1 MAYFYDTRYS
11 DEQAETVVELWGE
24 IEEDLIRQIAKYVKR
39 AIDRGEGLSYTGEF
53 RAWQLKEANLLN
65 DHAVALIS
73 KATGRSEKAVRQCI
87 ENTGLRV
94 VKGDERIYR
103 QALDS
108 GQITIDPLPLDQS
121 PRLQVA
127 LDACVENAEFG
138 LSNLTNTRMDYGL
151 NGWET
156 LTHATSREYYNA
168 TNAGFLAM
176 RTGEKSL
183 DEAVRSSCKS
193 LVDSGIQMIHWES
206 GHQDSIEVAV
216 RRNIRTAIAQTSGK
230 MTLARMEDYQYDL
243 VEVSSHF
250 GARPEHAEWQGKI
263 FSLTGSNGYENFY
276 EVTEYGDMLGLC
288 GINCRHRFFP
298 YFPGTTPSFEQYDEE
313 KNREQYEKTQ
323 RQRGYERAIRK
334 AKRELAVAEGAG
346 LDTTEAKANVR
357 EKQKAIR
364 DWLNRPENSD
374 LPRRYENEQIY

>member
-39 AIDRGEGLSYTGEF
+39 AIDRGEELSYTGEF

-121 PRLQVA
+121 PRLQAA
-127 LDACVENAEFG
+127 LDACIENAEFG
-138 LSNLTNTRMDYGL
+138 LSNLTNTRMSHAL

-156 LTHATSREYYNA
+156 LTHATNRTYYDA
-168 TNAGFLAM
+168 TNVGFLAM

-183 DEAVRSSCKS
+183 DEAVRSSCRS
-193 LVDSGIQMIHWES
+193 LVDGGIQMVHWES

-323 RQRGYERAIRK
+323 RQRGYEREIRK
-334 AKRELAVAEGAG
+334 AKRALAVAEGAG
-346 LDTTEAKANVR
+346 LDTTEAKAKVR

>member
-1 MAYFYDTRYS
+1 MSFYYDTRYT
-11 DEQAETVVELWGE
+11 DEQAETVVELWGG
-24 IEEDLIRQIAKYVKR
+24 IETELIKEIAKFVKR
-39 AIDRGEGLSYTGEF
+39 ALEYGEDLSYTGEF

-65 DHAVALIS
+65 DHAVSVIS
-73 KATGRSEKAVRQCI
+73 RMTGESEKAVRACI
-87 ENTGLRV
+87 EKTGIYV
-94 VKGDERIYR
+94 VKGDEKLYR

-108 GQITIDPLPLDQS
+108 GQLTFEPLPLDQS
-121 PRLQVA
+121 PRLQTA
-127 LDACVENAEFG
+127 IDACIANAEFG
-138 LSNLTNTRMDYGL
+138 LSNLTNTRMDYAV

-156 LTHATSREYYNA
+156 LTHATNREYYNA

-183 DEAVRSSCKS
+183 DQAVYSSCSS
-193 LVDSGIQMIHWES
+193 LIDSGIQTIHWES

-216 RRNIRTAIAQTSGK
+216 RRNIRTAISQTSGK

-263 FSLTGSNGYENFY
+263 YSLTGSNGYENFY
-276 EVTEYGDMLGLC
+276 DATEYGDMLGLC

-323 RQRGYERAIRK
+323 QQRGYERAIRK

-374 LPRRYENEQIY
+374 LGRRYENERIY

>member
-39 AIDRGEGLSYTGEF
+39 AIDRGEELSYTGEF

-121 PRLQVA
+121 PRLQAA
-127 LDACVENAEFG
+127 LDACIENAEFG
-138 LSNLTNTRMDYGL
+138 LSNLTNTRMSHSP

-156 LTHATSREYYNA
+156 LTHATNRTYYDA

-183 DEAVRSSCKS
+183 DEAVRSSCRS
-193 LVDSGIQMIHWES
+193 LVDSGIQMVHWES

-323 RQRGYERAIRK
+323 QQRAYEREIRK
-334 AKRELAVAEGAG
+334 AKRALAVAEGAG
-346 LDTTEAKANVR
+346 LDTTEAKAKVR

-364 DWLNRPENSD
+364 DWLNQPENSD

>member
-1 MAYFYDTRYS
+1 MSFYYDTRYS

-24 IEEDLIRQIAKYVKR
+24 IEADLIREIAHFVKR
-39 AIDRGEGLSYTGEF
+39 AIEQGEDLSYTGEF
-53 RAWQLKEANLLN
+53 RVWQLKEANLLN

-73 KATGRSEKAVRQCI
+73 KATGKSQKAVRQCI
-87 ENTGLRV
+87 ENTGVHV
-94 VKGDERIYR
+94 VKGDEKIYR
-103 QALDS
+103 QALET
-108 GQITIDPLPLDQS
+108 GQLTTEPLPLDKS

-127 LDACVENAEFG
+127 IDACVENAEFG

-183 DEAVRSSCKS
+183 DEAVRSSCSS
-193 LVDSGIQMIHWES
+193 LIDKGISIVHWES
-206 GHQDSIEVAV
+206 GHTDSIEVAV
-216 RRNIRTAIAQTSGK
+216 RRNIRTAVAQTSGK
-230 MTLARMEDYQYDL
+230 MTLARMEDYQSDL

-250 GARPEHAEWQGKI
+250 GARPEHAEWQGQI

-276 EVTEYGDMLGLC
+276 DVTEYGDVAGLC

-298 YFPGTTPSFEQYDEE
+298 YFPGTSPSFDKYDEE
-313 KNREQYEKTQ
+313 ENKAQYEKTQ
-323 RQRGYERAIRK
+323 TQRAYERAIRK

-346 LDTTEAKANVR
+346 LDTKEAEAKVR

-364 DWLNRPENSD
+364 DWLDKPENQD
-374 LPRRYENEQIY
+374 LPRRYENERVY

>member
-1 MAYFYDTRYS
+1 MSFYYDTRYT
-11 DEQAETVVELWGE
+11 DEQAETVVELWGG

-39 AIDRGEGLSYTGEF
+39 ALDYGEKLSYTGEF

-87 ENTGLRV
+87 EATGLYV
-94 VKGDERIYR
+94 VRGDERIYR
-103 QALDS
+103 QALDN
-108 GQITIDPLPLDQS
+108 GQLTTDPLPLDQS

-138 LSNLTNTRMDYGL
+138 LSNLTNTRMNYAP

-156 LTHATSREYYNA
+156 LTHATNRAYYDA

-183 DEAVRSSCKS
+183 DQAVYSSCRS
-193 LVDSGIQMIHWES
+193 LIDSGIQTVHWES

-216 RRNIRTAIAQTSGK
+216 RRNIRTAISQTSGK

-250 GARPEHAEWQGKI
+250 GARPEHAEWQGQI
-263 FSLTGSNGYENFY
+263 FSLTGSNG
-276 EVTEYGDMLGLC
+276 
-288 GINCRHRFFP
+288 
-298 YFPGTTPSFEQYDEE
+298 
-313 KNREQYEKTQ
+313 
-323 RQRGYERAIRK
+323 
-334 AKRELAVAEGAG
+334 
-346 LDTTEAKANVR
+346 
-357 EKQKAIR
+357 
-364 DWLNRPENSD
+364 
-374 LPRRYENEQIY
+374 

>member
-39 AIDRGEGLSYTGEF
+39 AIDRGEELSYTGEF

-121 PRLQVA
+121 PRLQAA
-127 LDACVENAEFG
+127 LDACIENAEFG
-138 LSNLTNTRMDYGL
+138 LSNLTNTRMSHSP

-156 LTHATSREYYNA
+156 LTHATNRTYYDA

-183 DEAVRSSCKS
+183 DEAVRSSCRS
-193 LVDSGIQMIHWES
+193 LVDSGIQMVHWES

-230 MTLARMEDYQYDL
+230 MTIARMGDYQYDL

-323 RQRGYERAIRK
+323 RQRAYERAIRK

-346 LDTTEAKANVR
+346 LDTKEAKAKVR

>member
-1 MAYFYDTRYS
+1 M
-11 DEQAETVVELWGE
+11 
-24 IEEDLIRQIAKYVKR
+24 
-39 AIDRGEGLSYTGEF
+39 
-53 RAWQLKEANLLN
+53 
-65 DHAVALIS
+65 
-73 KATGRSEKAVRQCI
+73 
-87 ENTGLRV
+87 
-94 VKGDERIYR
+94 VKGDEKIYR
-103 QALDS
+103 QALET
-108 GQITIDPLPLDQS
+108 GQLTTEPLPLDKS

-127 LDACVENAEFG
+127 IDACVENAEFG
-138 LSNLTNTRMDYGL
+138 LSNLTNTRMDYAM

-183 DEAVRSSCKS
+183 DQAVYSSCRS
-193 LVDSGIQMIHWES
+193 LIDKGISIVHWES
-206 GHQDSIEVAV
+206 GHTDSIEVAV

-230 MTLARMEDYQYDL
+230 MTLARMEDYQSDL

-250 GARPEHAEWQGKI
+250 GARPEHAEWQGQI

-276 EVTEYGDMLGLC
+276 DVTEYGDVAGLC

-298 YFPGTTPSFEQYDEE
+298 YFPGTSPSFDKYDEE
-313 KNREQYEKTQ
+313 ENKAQYEKTQ
-323 RQRGYERAIRK
+323 TQRAYERAIRK

-346 LDTTEAKANVR
+346 LDTKEAEAKVR

-364 DWLNRPENSD
+364 DWLDKPENQD
-374 LPRRYENEQIY
+374 LPRRYENERIY

>member
-121 PRLQVA
+121 PRLQAA

-138 LSNLTNTRMDYGL
+138 LSNLTNTRMSHAP

-156 LTHATSREYYNA
+156 LTHATNRVYYDA

-193 LVDSGIQMIHWES
+193 LVDSGIQMVHWES

-230 MTLARMEDYQYDL
+230 MTIARMEDYQYDL

-323 RQRGYERAIRK
+323 RQRGYEREIRK

-346 LDTTEAKANVR
+346 LDTTEAKAKVR